1 MVTFKLAEEN
11 NHNLIYHYFPEGEE
25 NDEFGVIIVDKEKNQ
40 IYVKYL
46 SPKDFMRTET
56 IAEQNE
62 MRDSINEMRKSEGLD
77 ELSEEEW
84 PIATEDIVIR
94 FFADH
99 AMNKIWHGYV
109 MGDVLQSGTVMW
121 Y

>member
-1 MVTFKLAEEN
+1 MVTFKLVEEN
-11 NHNLIYHYFPEGEE
+11 RHSLVYHYFPEGKE
-25 NDEFGVIIVDKEKNQ
+25 NNEFGVIVVDKEKNQ
-40 IYVKYL
+40 ICVKHL

-62 MRDSINEMRKSEGLD
+62 LRDSVNEMRKIEGLG

-94 FFADH
+94 FFCGSCH
-99 AMNKIWHGYV
+99 E
-109 MGDVLQSGTVMW
+109 
-121 Y
+121 

>member
-1 MVTFKLAEEN
+1 MVTFKLVEEN
-11 NHNLIYHYFPEGEE
+11 GYSLIYHYFPNGEE
-25 NDEFGVIIVDKEKNQ
+25 NSESGIIVIDKKKNQ

-62 MRDSINEMRKSEGLD
+62 LRDSVNEMRKIEGLG

-84 PIATEDIVIR
+84 PIATEDIVVR

-99 AMNKIWHGYV
+99 AVNKIWDGYV
-109 MGDVLQSGTVMW
+109 KGDVLQSGTVMW